1 MRGWAEAQDSSCRS
15 QESLNLA
22 TARPGCAE
30 GHPPAARLSGVPQSQ
45 GHQART
51 DAFTPPN
58 SPQELKLVVGPR
70 PPFETLSVGTPGRK
84 ADPSLPAWWARSPL
98 ADSSLRDDHP
108 SLKAGSGWGTSVPAP
123 VPSAAVGILF
133 FALPQLLFPVSAAPP
148 SAGRAKAVSPA
159 PPTSERARAAP
170 SAPRGPFSL
179 EKLNQVSQEF
189 QNPWLWGRGDPVGT
203 SECSCQRAGW

>member
-1 MRGWAEAQDSSCRS
+1 MHRGSHHQHGSVGSPRVRDI
-15 QESLNLA
+15 
-22 TARPGCAE
+22 RPKQP
-30 GHPPAARLSGVPQSQ
+30 HS
-45 GHQART
+45 
-51 DAFTPPN
+51 TPPN

-70 PPFETLSVGTPGRK
+70 PPFETLSVGTPGGK
-84 ADPSLPAWWARSPL
+84 AEPSLPAWWARSPL

-133 FALPQLLFPVSAAPP
+133 FALRQLLFPVSAAPP

-170 SAPRGPFSL
+170 SCTQRPDLLGKAQPSKPRIPKSL
-179 EKLNQVSQEF
+179 ALGQRRSRGGLRVLL
-189 QNPWLWGRGDPVGT
+189 PAGRLVM
-203 SECSCQRAGW
+203 